1 MHENDYRADAAS
13 KGYGEP
19 VAKSWAAGHSNE
31 LHTHDQSAYLLILE
45 GTATLGIDTAAGL
58 VSTSL
63 QAGSTIEVPAGC
75 RHFEQAG
82 CLPVKFLAAKK

>member
-1 MHENDYRADAAS
+1 MHETDFRTDAAN

-31 LHTHDQSAYLLILE
+31 LHTHDRSAYLLITE

-58 VSTSL
+58 VSTKL
-63 QAGSTIEVPAGC
+63 EPGSTIEVPAGC
-75 RHFEQAG
+75 RHFERASDI
-82 CLPVKFLAAKK
+82 PVKFLAATK